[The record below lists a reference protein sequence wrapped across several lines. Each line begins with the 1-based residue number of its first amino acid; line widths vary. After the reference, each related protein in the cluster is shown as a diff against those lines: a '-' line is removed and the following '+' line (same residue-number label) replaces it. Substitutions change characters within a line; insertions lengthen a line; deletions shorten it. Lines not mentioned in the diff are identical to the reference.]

1 MLNRRISNRRISK
14 AKEDDAEF
22 ACSVFYGLCDLPPK
36 KWTPLNVKKEGEKG
50 VFMPRYSKEFKEQAV
65 ERLRS
70 TGESVHR
77 VSEELGVS
85 WAALTRWCR
94 QLEAEGTVG
103 SGNTEEELQA
113 ARKTIRRLEMERE
126 ILKKA
131 AAFFAKESE

>member
-1 MLNRRISNRRISK
+1 
-14 AKEDDAEF
+14 
-22 ACSVFYGLCDLPPK
+22 
-36 KWTPLNVKKEGEKG
+36 
-50 VFMPRYSKEFKEQAV
+50 MPRYSKEFKEQAV

-85 WAALTRWCR
+85 WAALTRWRR

-103 SGNTEEELQA
+103 SGNTEEELKA

-131 AAFFAKESE
+131 AAFFAKENE

>member
-1 MLNRRISNRRISK
+1 MTGPALSEMRRVQKRVHQL
-14 AKEDDAEF
+14 F
-22 ACSVFYGLCDLPPK
+22 CDLPPK
-36 KWTPLNVKKEGEKG
+36 KWTPLNVKKEGQKG